1 MSGRGQRTKMGG
13 GHPGRPRT
21 LVATQVLT
29 SPVSSV
35 VSFVRVRVSSRA
47 HSSLR
52 HHQRNDGGRRGINGN
67 ANTSNR
73 SDPKRSVQS
82 SKKRSFSDRD
92 AGGADRDVGGG
103 SADGVVPAAARNSSV
118 RPSKRR
124 RTFSW
129 SIPSLLRFLSM
140 SAPAAV
146 SGFFSR
152 ILPFDTDADA
162 DATDTAL
169 TLSAGRAGDHKY
181 HDEDG
186 AGTRDET
193 KHDEITAATTDEK
206 EIPAEAEHNDIA
218 AAEAVAAVA
227 GIPRE
232 DEDDEIVAATA
243 ATGSLPSSAYSLCD
257 FRKGASSTTTTAC
270 STPATLDA
278 ADDDD
283 DFPALDDDWGGDIQG
298 DVADDADGGEIAL
311 PERAGR
317 AVYAAAAASAF
328 LKAYFDQEGIALSE
342 EEFVNNI
349 APLFTRS
356 FLSRAVST
364 DKSPACCITPD
375 EFETFFHGNSRQPGS
390 YSSVMF
396 VHLNDL
402 VKFRDDGFPFPA
414 GFDEKYKPDLIEV
427 IEKTINIAEAYHD
440 DPSASNPLV
449 GFIYNGLTAFNV
461 VVNPDAE
468 DDDEAKKGRMQQ
480 HLAGGS
486 AQSLHSAGRALL
498 IDSGLFVGCRHLYGV
513 TAPTE
518 HGDNVTAA
526 GCEVFESAA
535 FVGGGRRWT
544 SKDGETLNKACVG
557 LVSARGEDREGKLW
571 EQVLR
576 LRGLL
581 GDDASLP
588 GYLANIARGSVLK
601 RYIIQTLGLSDDADP
616 AAITLGE
623 LSSAITAHASAVRH
637 GLELDADRAAALM
650 ASDIPREE
658 LLFALDHLTPT
669 ALNSLIQ
676 KHHVVG
682 CRTFG
687 RVAGFAYPRVKK
699 LILEAFG
706 EEVIREFKAKRES
719 LKQRAQAAAKRKKE
733 DEAAAIE
740 AADRPKVLGIVAAAF
755 RSVIAEV
762 GTKTS
767 SAYKIRHL
775 TRDRAVDNLA
785 SREDLTWNGLYV
797 WETAGTMATTFEST
811 FVSVRYNSR

>member
-1 MSGRGQRTKMGG
+1 
-13 GHPGRPRT
+13 
-21 LVATQVLT
+21 
-29 SPVSSV
+29 
-35 VSFVRVRVSSRA
+35 
-47 HSSLR
+47 
-52 HHQRNDGGRRGINGN
+52 
-67 ANTSNR
+67 
-73 SDPKRSVQS
+73 
-82 SKKRSFSDRD
+82 
-92 AGGADRDVGGG
+92 
-103 SADGVVPAAARNSSV
+103 
-118 RPSKRR
+118 
-124 RTFSW
+124 
-129 SIPSLLRFLSM
+129 M

-557 LVSARGEDREGKLW
+557 LVSTSREEKELW
-571 EQVLR
+571 ERVLDLRELLKDDNVR
-576 LRGLL
+576 LTDGRVPS
-581 GDDASLP
+581 AWV
-588 GYLANIARGSVLK
+588 NIARSSVLK
-601 RYIIQTLGLSDDADP
+601 DYIIQTLELSKDADP
-616 AAITLGE
+616 TAITLAQF
-623 LSSAITAHASAVRH
+623 SSAISAHASAVRF
-637 GLELDADRAAALM
+637 GLELDDDRAAALV
-650 ASDIPREE
+650 AQIPRIPRDE
-658 LLFALDHLTPT
+658 LLAALYGQTTPK

-676 KHHVVG
+676 KHRVVG

-687 RVAGFAYPRVKK
+687 HGAGFAYPRVKK

-706 EEVIREFKAKRES
+706 EEVIRE
-719 LKQRAQAAAKRKKE
+719 AKRKKE
-733 DEAAAIE
+733 DEAAARE
-740 AADRPKVLGIVAAAF
+740 AADRPTVLGIVEAAF

-767 SAYKIRHL
+767 SAYTIRHL

-797 WETAGTMATTFEST
+797 C
-811 FVSVRYNSR
+811 V